1 MLLLALPTFVRNGLT
16 ELVLL
21 AMAFASLFFI
31 TGDDGAPEG
40 HLFALLCTYA
50 AAVIGGRL
58 VAALQLKL
66 PPLLGMLIAGFA
78 LRNLPYI
85 GERVGEEILPDW
97 SSAIRNMALAL
108 ILCRAGLG
116 MDVQALRKLRFVVA
130 RLSLLPCL
138 TEATVIASLSI
149 WLLDFPLAWG
159 AMLGFIVAAVS
170 PAVVVPSLLE
180 LQDQGYGVATGIPTM
195 VVAAAALDDVFSIAG
210 FGICLGF
217 AIQDSSSEDTRWLD
231 IVRAPLELVLGTLSG
246 VVAAGILAVLLP
258 APPLDA
264 GEEAL
269 RKDGVA
275 NQRLRATLLLFAAL
289 TASFG
294 LKKADFSGASA
305 LAVLVCSGVVAHSWG
320 PSASKPVAASFGEA
334 WTKVAQPLLFG
345 LVGAAVSVDSLK
357 GETVAY
363 GVCMLACSLVV
374 RCFVTYLAVMG
385 KGLRWQ
391 ERLFTALAWM
401 PKATVQA
408 AVGAIALD
416 EATNEEEE
424 ERGRE
429 VLAIAVLAIVCTAP
443 IGAVIISIT
452 GPRFLIKEEKQPCK
466 DEDSADL
473 QKSQSPQE
481 ARAEA
486 GEVETT
492 PIEVAQHPVESL
504 ETKDTA
510 EEAGESGSK
519 CKL

>member
-1 MLLLALPTFVRNGLT
+1 MM

-21 AMAFASLFFI
+21 AMAFASLYFI
-31 TGDDGAPEG
+31 TGDDGAPGG

-50 AAVIGGRL
+50 AAVVGGRL

-66 PPLLGMLIAGFA
+66 PPLLGMLIAGFL
-78 LRNLPYI
+78 LRNLPYV
-85 GERVGEEILPDW
+85 GERVGEEILSDW
-97 SSAIRNMALAL
+97 SAAIRNMALAL

-116 MDVQALRKLRFVVA
+116 MDIQALKRLRFVVA

-138 TEATVIASLSI
+138 TEATVIAALSI
-149 WLLDFPLAWG
+149 WLLKFPLAWG

-170 PAVVVPSLLE
+170 PAVVVPSLLS

-217 AIQDSSSEDTRWLD
+217 AIKDSNSEDNRWLD
-231 IVRAPLELVLGTLSG
+231 IIRAPLELAIGTLAG
-246 VVAAGILAVLLP
+246 LIGAATLAFLLP
-258 APPLDA
+258 APSASGD
-264 GEEAL
+264 EAL
-269 RKDGVA
+269 KADGIA
-275 NQRLRATLLLFAAL
+275 KQRSRLVMLLAAAL

-305 LAVLVCSGVVAHSWG
+305 LSVLVCAGAVANLWG
-320 PSASKPVAASFGEA
+320 PSASKPVAASLGEA
-334 WTKVAQPLLFG
+334 WTQFAQPLLFG
-345 LVGAAVSVDSLK
+345 LVGAAVSLDSLE
-357 GETVAY
+357 GETVGY
-363 GVCMLACSLVV
+363 GIGMLACSLTV
-374 RCFVTYLAVMG
+374 RCLVTYLAVMG
-385 KGLRWQ
+385 RGLRWQ

-416 EATNEEEE
+416 EATNAEEE

-443 IGAVIISIT
+443 VGAVIISIT
-452 GPRFLIKEEKQPCK
+452 GPRFLIKEEKAK
-466 DEDSADL
+466 DS
-473 QKSQSPQE
+473 QE
-481 ARAEA
+481 AGASAQTEPPPPGPTQAANAQPEPKTAEA
-486 GEVETT
+486 
-492 PIEVAQHPVESL
+492 VAAL
-504 ETKDTA
+504 EDPTA
-510 EEAGESGSK
+510 SNESGSK